1 MAHPSRP
8 PNAAASDSLPPPK
21 LLLALESRALL
32 EFAAGTVL
40 RRGLQKV
47 APRGD
52 GHPVLVLPGLGASDV
67 STRLLRRFLAELG
80 YQAIPWGMGRNR
92 GLRPGME
99 HQMRARLQALYA
111 LHGQK
116 ISLIGQSLGGIF
128 ARELAK
134 LEPHLVRQVITLGS
148 PFTGH
153 VRANNAVRLYEWLSG
168 NRVEEAEG
176 NHPGR
181 TRTTPPVP
189 TTSIYSKLD
198 GVVAWRCAIEP
209 SLTGAENIHL
219 RGVSH
224 LGMAAS
230 PAALYL
236 LANRLAQPEG
246 HWKPFRPTPWQRLL
260 YGVHDHHQRP
270 TRANP
275 NLTGETP

>member
-1 MAHPSRP
+1 MAPPSRP
-8 PNAAASDSLPPPK
+8 PPVAASDSAPPHK

-32 EFAAGTVL
+32 EFAAGAML
-40 RRGLQKV
+40 RRSLQRV
-47 APRGD
+47 VPRGD

-80 YQAIPWGMGRNR
+80 YQAIPWAMGRNR

-99 HQMRARLQALYA
+99 HHMRARLQALYA

-116 ISLIGQSLGGIF
+116 ISLVGQSLGGIF

-134 LEPHLVRQVITLGS
+134 LEPQLVRQVITLGS

-153 VRANNAVRLYEWLSG
+153 ARANNAIRLYEWLSG
-168 NRVEEAEG
+168 MRVEETAG

-181 TRTTPPVP
+181 TRTKPPVP

-198 GVVAWRCAIEP
+198 GVVAWRCSIEA

-236 LANRLAQPEG
+236 LADRLAQAEDD
-246 HWKPFRPTPWQRLL
+246 WKPFRPASWQRLL
-260 YGVHDHHQRP
+260 YGVHDHHPRP
-270 TRANP
+270 ARPDP

>member
-1 MAHPSRP
+1 MVPPSRP
-8 PNAAASDSLPPPK
+8 PPAAAPDPAPPSR

-32 EFAAGTVL
+32 EFAAGAAL
-40 RRGLQKV
+40 RRGVQRL

-67 STRLLRRFLAELG
+67 STYLLRRFLAEMG
-80 YQAIPWGMGRNR
+80 YRAIPWELGRNR

-99 HQMRARLQALYA
+99 HQMRARLHALFA

-134 LEPHLVRQVITLGS
+134 LEPRLVRQVITLGS

-153 VRANNAVRLYEWLSG
+153 LRANNAVRVYEWLTG
-168 NRVEEAEG
+168 KRIEEAAR
-176 NHPGR
+176 NHPGG
-181 TRTTPPVP
+181 THSKPPVP
-189 TTSIYSKLD
+189 TTSVYSKLD
-198 GVVAWRCAIEP
+198 GVVSWRCSIEA
-209 SLTGAENIHL
+209 SLSGAENIHL

-236 LANRLAQPEG
+236 LADRLAQAEG
-246 HWKPFRPTPWQRLL
+246 NWKPFQPVSWQRLL
-260 YGVHDHHQRP
+260 YGIHDHHPRAARP
-270 TRANP
+270 AS

>member
-1 MAHPSRP
+1 MAFRSRP
-8 PNAAASDSLPPPK
+8 PPATATDATPPSR

-32 EFAAGTVL
+32 EFAAGAVL
-40 RRGLQKV
+40 RRGVQRL

-67 STRLLRRFLAELG
+67 STRLLRRFLTELG
-80 YQAIPWGMGRNR
+80 YQAIPWELGRNR

-99 HQMRARLQALYA
+99 HQMRARLQALFA

-116 ISLIGQSLGGIF
+116 VSLVGQSLGGIF

-134 LEPHLVRQVITLGS
+134 LEPRLVRQVITLGS

-153 VRANNAVRLYEWLSG
+153 LRANNAVRTYEWLSG
-168 NRVEEAEG
+168 KRIDDAARD
-176 NHPGR
+176 HPGR
-181 TRTTPPVP
+181 TPSKPPVP

-198 GVVAWRCAIEP
+198 GVVAWRCSIEAG
-209 SLTGAENIHL
+209 LTGAENIHL

-236 LANRLAQPEG
+236 LADRLAQADGE
-246 HWKPFRPTPWQRLL
+246 WKPFRPASWQRLL
-260 YGVHDHHQRP
+260 YGIHDHHP
-270 TRANP
+270 RAVRMDP

>member
-1 MAHPSRP
+1 MAKPAGPLNATAPHCMP
-8 PNAAASDSLPPPK
+8 PHK
-21 LLLALESRALL
+21 LLLAFESRAVL
-32 EFAAGTVL
+32 EFAAGALL
-40 RRGLQKV
+40 RRGLQRV

-67 STRLLRRFLAELG
+67 STRLLRRFLVGLG
-80 YQAIPWGMGRNR
+80 YQAIPWEMGRNR

-99 HQMRARLQALYA
+99 HHMRARLQALFA

-116 ISLIGQSLGGIF
+116 ISLIGQSLGGIY

-134 LEPHLVRQVITLGS
+134 LEPQLVRQVITLGS

-168 NRVEEAEG
+168 NRVEEAAG

-181 TRTTPPVP
+181 TRTKPPVP
-189 TTSIYSKLD
+189 TTSVYSKLD
-198 GVVAWRCAIEP
+198 GVVSWRCSIEA
-209 SLTGAENIHL
+209 SQSGAENIHL

-236 LANRLAQPEG
+236 LANRLAQAEG
-246 HWKPFRPTPWQRLL
+246 DWKPFRPASWQRLL
-260 YGVHDHHQRP
+260 YGIHDHHP
-270 TRANP
+270 GAAHPNP
-275 NLTGETP
+275 NLTGETL